1 MLGRF
6 GIWSR
11 ELRFGDAAESVE
23 SAAELEQLGFGTLW
37 IPGGAG
43 GDILDTVETMLEA
56 TAAAVVATGILNV
69 WMHDAAAV
77 AEAHAALDEAHPGR
91 FLLGLGISH
100 APLIDSDETGLRYA
114 KPLET
119 MTAYLDALDAHAPA
133 GTRPQRVLAALAP
146 KMVELAGRRTL
157 GVHPYMVPVEHT
169 RWVRGVLGDD
179 RLVATELSVVLEPE
193 LERARDEARLDLGL
207 YLTLP
212 NYVNTWRRFGFTET
226 DFEAGGSNR
235 LIDALYARGSAGEV
249 ADRVREHLDAGA
261 SHVCLRV
268 VTNDLERLPRTEWRE
283 LASALQRG

>member
-1 MLGRF
+1 MLR
-6 GIWSR
+6 
-11 ELRFGDAAESVE
+11 
-23 SAAELEQLGFGTLW
+23 
-37 IPGGAG
+37 
-43 GDILDTVETMLEA
+43 A
-56 TAAAVVATGILNV
+56 TADAVVATGILNV

-77 AEAHAALDEAHPGR
+77 AVTHATLDDRYPER

-100 APLIDSDETGLRYA
+100 APLVDAEQAGRYTR
-114 KPLET
+114 PLET

-133 GTRPQRVLAALAP
+133 GTQPKRVLAALAP

-169 RWVRGVLGDD
+169 RWVRGALGGD
-179 RLVATELSVVLEPE
+179 RLVATELSVVLEPDIA
-193 LERARDEARLDLGL
+193 RARDEARLDLAL

-212 NYVNTWRRFGFTET
+212 NYVNTWRRLGFTEP
-226 DFEAGGSNR
+226 DFEAGGSDR
-235 LIDALYARGSAGEV
+235 LVEALYALGSAGAV

-268 VTNDLERLPRTEWRE
+268 VTNDLERLPRGEWRE

>member
-193 LERARDEARLDLGL
+193 VERARDEARLDLGL

>member
-1 MLGRF
+1 
-6 GIWSR
+6 
-11 ELRFGDAAESVE
+11 VE
-23 SAAELEQLGFGTLW
+23 VGELEQLGFGTLW

>member
-77 AEAHAALDEAHPGR
+77 AETHAALDEAHPGR

-100 APLIDSDETGLRYA
+100 APLDRLGRDRPSLCEAARDDDCIPRCARCACARGHAAATG
-114 KPLET
+114 
-119 MTAYLDALDAHAPA
+119 A
-133 GTRPQRVLAALAP
+133 GGPGTENGR
-146 KMVELAGRRTL
+146 AGRAPDARRPSVHGPGRAHTL
-157 GVHPYMVPVEHT
+157 G
-169 RWVRGVLGDD
+169 
-179 RLVATELSVVLEPE
+179 
-193 LERARDEARLDLGL
+193 ARC
-207 YLTLP
+207 
-212 NYVNTWRRFGFTET
+212 
-226 DFEAGGSNR
+226 AG
-235 LIDALYARGSAGEV
+235 
-249 ADRVREHLDAGA
+249 
-261 SHVCLRV
+261 
-268 VTNDLERLPRTEWRE
+268 
-283 LASALQRG
+283 